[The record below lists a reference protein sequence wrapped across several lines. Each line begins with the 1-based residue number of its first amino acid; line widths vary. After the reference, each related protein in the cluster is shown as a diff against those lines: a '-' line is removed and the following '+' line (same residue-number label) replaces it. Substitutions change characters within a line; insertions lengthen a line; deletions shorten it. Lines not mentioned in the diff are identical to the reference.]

1 MSDLEYK
8 ICQNVRLLKNSLRRR
23 AKMSEKQP
31 DCAIQIVEF
40 LKALGTNPDRKVEDI
55 ARDVL

>member
-1 MSDLEYK
+1 
-8 ICQNVRLLKNSLRRR
+8 
-23 AKMSEKQP
+23 MSEKQP
-31 DCAIQIVEF
+31 DRAIQIVEF